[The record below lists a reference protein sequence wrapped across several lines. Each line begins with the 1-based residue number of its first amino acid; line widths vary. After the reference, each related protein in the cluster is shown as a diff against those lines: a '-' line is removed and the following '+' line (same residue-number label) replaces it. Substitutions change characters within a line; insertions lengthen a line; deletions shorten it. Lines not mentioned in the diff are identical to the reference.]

1 MFDGWRPVV
10 QLRSLLKSYL
20 HPQEDQLGLSMLTK
34 EQVQALSTKEE
45 DMLDEDED

>member
-1 MFDGWRPVV
+1 MFDGLSPVV
-10 QLRSLLKSYL
+10 QLSSVLKSYL